1 MANPIVVGAV
11 LFDGFELLDIFGPLE
26 MFGLLED
33 KARILML
40 AEQSGKFRSHAGP
53 SAQAEIGLAS
63 APPLDVLLVPGGMGT
78 RTLIDNA
85 AFLTSLARAARQ
97 SQWVT
102 SVCTGSIVLAQAGL
116 LDGQRATSNKRV
128 FRWVQSR
135 WPAIQWV
142 PEARWVESGNVW
154 TASGVSAGMDMAL
167 ALIARIFDRP
177 TAQETANRAEYEWHA
192 DSGRDPFAKANGLV

>member
-1 MANPIVVGAV
+1 MEKPIVIGAV
-11 LFDGFELLDIFGPLE
+11 LFEGFELLDVFGPLE

-40 AEQSGKFRSHAGP
+40 AEQPGAIRSHAGP
-53 SAQAEIGLAS
+53 RAQAEVSLAS

-78 RTLIDNA
+78 RTLIANP
-85 AFLTSLARAARQ
+85 AFLAALVQVARQ
-97 SQWVT
+97 SQWIT

-128 FRWVQSR
+128 FRWVQGR
-135 WPAIQWV
+135 WPNIQWV

-167 ALIARIFDRP
+167 ALSERIFDRP
-177 TAQETANRAEYEWHA
+177 TALETANRAEYEWHA
-192 DSGRDPFAKANGLV
+192 DARWDPFAKVNGLV